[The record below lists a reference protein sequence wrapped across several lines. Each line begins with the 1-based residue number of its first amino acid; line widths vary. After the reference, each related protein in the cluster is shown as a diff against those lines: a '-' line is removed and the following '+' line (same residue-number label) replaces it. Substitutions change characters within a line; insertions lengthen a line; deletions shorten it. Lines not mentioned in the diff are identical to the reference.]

1 MLMTPFFAG
10 FLAFESLAAKYT
22 ALCIF
27 VLATLTDWYDG
38 YLARKSGDITATGK
52 YLDPLAD
59 KLLVSTAFGVFC
71 YLGYVQLWMVVLII
85 SRDILITGLRA
96 YALSKGKLFETSSL
110 AKWKTACQ
118 MVAIYVLFIWL
129 LASETYPTK
138 ETQPALLQDAEESNF
153 IWSMMF
159 LVTLYTVATGVSY
172 LLENRRHLKSLA
184 IAFYRVFVPT
194 NVR

>member
-1 MLMTPFFAG
+1 
-10 FLAFESLAAKYT
+10 
-22 ALCIF
+22 
-27 VLATLTDWYDG
+27 
-38 YLARKSGDITATGK
+38 
-52 YLDPLAD
+52 
-59 KLLVSTAFGVFC
+59 
-71 YLGYVQLWMVVLII
+71 MVVLII

-129 LASETYPTK
+129 LASETYPTE